1 MQLQRIVKSGFKT
14 MWAHKLRAL
23 FMFLSVMIGIAA
35 LTIIISIGKGTQ
47 EKIMGQVQKFF
58 SSNTVMVV
66 AGKGRMEGGHERPA
80 SAALMN
86 LKLEDFEEIAE
97 RVDNVVEWD
106 AIQIAPD
113 RQVSYGG
120 KNSTATISG
129 QTTSAESVWNIDVV
143 KGRFFD
149 DVENKNLSRVALIA
163 PNIVKELFGDSDPT
177 GQQIRIDNIPFQVI
191 GVVGPRGMDPHGID
205 KDSEIIVPLNTL
217 LRRVVNLDYL
227 MMGKLLT
234 ADKSIIPT
242 TADEA
247 AQILRERHGIVSKE
261 DDDFIIITPTMVNE
275 MIKDATKMFS
285 LYLPLVAAIS
295 LIVGSI
301 VVANLMLISVNERV
315 KEIGLRKAVGAKSKD
330 ILAQFLIESSSITI
344 LSGVLGII
352 AGLVL
357 LSQIGPRFFDIPFS
371 ISWGVLIICFVI
383 STLIGIASGFF
394 PAKRAAKLE
403 PVEALR

>member
-23 FMFLSVMIGIAA
+23 FMFLSVIIGIAS
-35 LTIIISIGKGTQ
+35 LTIIISLGKGTE
-47 EKIMGQVQKFF
+47 EKIMGQVQKLF
-58 SSNTVMVV
+58 SANTIMVV
-66 AGKGRMEGGHERPA
+66 AGQGRMEGNQQRTSG
-80 SAALMN
+80 AALQN

-97 RVDNVVEWD
+97 RVDNVIEWD

-113 RQVSYGG
+113 REVSYDG
-120 KNSTATISG
+120 KNSIAIISG
-129 QTTSAESVWNIDVV
+129 QTTSAESVWNIEVV

-149 DVENKNLSRVALIA
+149 DAENKNLSRVALIA
-163 PNIVKELFGDSDPT
+163 PNIVKELFGNSDPV
-177 GQQIRIDNIPFQVI
+177 GQQIRVDNVPFQVI
-191 GVVGPRGMDPHGID
+191 GVIGPRGMDPHGID
-205 KDSEIIVPLNTL
+205 KDSEIIVPINTL

-234 ADKSIIPT
+234 ADKSIIPS
-242 TADEA
+242 TAEEV
-247 AQILRERHGIVSKE
+247 AQILRERHSIVSKE
-261 DDDFIIITPTMVNE
+261 DDDFMIVTPTMVGA
-275 MIKDATKMFS
+275 MIKDATKMFN

-344 LSGVLGII
+344 LSGVIGII
-352 AGLVL
+352 TGLVL

-371 ISWGVLIICFVI
+371 ISWSVLIICFVI

>member
-35 LTIIISIGKGTQ
+35 LTVIISLGKGTQ
-47 EKIMGQVQKFF
+47 EKIMGQVQKLF
-58 SSNTVMVV
+58 SSNTIMVV

-86 LKLEDFEEIAE
+86 LKPEDFEEIAE

-113 RQVSYGG
+113 RQVSYEG
-120 KNSTATISG
+120 KNSTAAISG

-149 DVENKNLSRVALIA
+149 DTEDKNLSRVALIA
-163 PNIVKELFGDSDPT
+163 PNIVKELFGGADPI
-177 GQQIRIDNIPFQVI
+177 GQQIRVDNIPFQVI

-234 ADKSIIPT
+234 ADESIIPT
-242 TADEA
+242 TADEV
-247 AQILRERHGIVSKE
+247 AQILRERHSIVSKD
-261 DDDFIIITPTMVNE
+261 DDDFIIITPTMVGE
-275 MIKDATKMFS
+275 MIKDATKMFN

-301 VVANLMLISVNERV
+301 VIANLMLISVNERV

-330 ILAQFLIESSSITI
+330 ILAQFLIEASSITI
-344 LSGVLGII
+344 LSGALGII
-352 AGLVL
+352 AGLVI
-357 LSQIGPRFFDIPFS
+357 LSQVGPRFFDIPFS
-371 ISWGVLIICFVI
+371 ISWGVLFICFII